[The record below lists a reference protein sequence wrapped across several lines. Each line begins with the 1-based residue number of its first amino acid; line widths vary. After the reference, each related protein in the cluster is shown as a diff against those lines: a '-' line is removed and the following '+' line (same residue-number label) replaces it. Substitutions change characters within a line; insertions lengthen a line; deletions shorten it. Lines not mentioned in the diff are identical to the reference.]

1 MPLQAFF
8 IPTDDGQRYCV
19 FHPAQGGTERG
30 AVVYV
35 HPLLEEMNKSRRMA
49 AIQSRVLSEAGYAVL
64 QIDLLGCGDSSGD
77 FDDGTWDAWIDDVL
91 LACRWL
97 KARSDA
103 PLWLWGLRAGCL
115 LAAQAARRLE
125 RPKGLLFWQ
134 PPTAGKM
141 LLQQLLRLGT
151 AGDML
156 DGRAK
161 GTMDKLRARL
171 AAGESVEIAGYRL
184 TSALARDLLIAFL
197 EPPTTAGSVAWL
209 EISER
214 EDTSLLPGS
223 TATIQRFRQAGHAV
237 KTQVIRGPAF
247 WQATEIQEVPAL
259 IDATLAAISEM
270 GRA

>member
-30 AVVYV
+30 AVVFV

-49 AIQSRVLSEAGYAVL
+49 AIQSRALSGAGYAVL

-77 FDDGTWDAWIDDVL
+77 FGDATWDAWIDDVL

-97 KARSDA
+97 KARSEA

-115 LAAQAARRLE
+115 LAAYAARLE
-125 RPKGLLFWQ
+125 PPKGLLFWQ
-134 PPTAGKM
+134 PPTGGKV
-141 LLQQLLRLGT
+141 LLQQFLRLGA

-156 DGRAK
+156 DGKAK

-171 AAGESVEIAGYRL
+171 AVGESVEIAGYRL
-184 TSALARDLLIAFL
+184 AAALARDLQAASL
-197 EPPTTAGSVAWL
+197 EPPMSAGIVAWL
-209 EISER
+209 EVSDR
-214 EDTSLLPGS
+214 EEASLLPAS
-223 TATIQRFRQAGHAV
+223 TPMIQRFRQAGHAV
-237 KTQVIRGPAF
+237 RTRVIRGPAF
-247 WQATEIQEVPAL
+247 WQASEIQEAPAL
-259 IDATLAAISEM
+259 IDATLAAVSETV
-270 GRA
+270 AA